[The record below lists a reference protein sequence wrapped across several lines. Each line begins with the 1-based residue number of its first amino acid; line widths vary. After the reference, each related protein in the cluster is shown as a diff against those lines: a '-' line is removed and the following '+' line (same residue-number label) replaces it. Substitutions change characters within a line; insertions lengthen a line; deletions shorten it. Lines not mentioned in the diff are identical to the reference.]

1 MFTTGLAPAETERL
15 ALLMEECAEVQHV
28 IGKILRHGYQSY
40 NPNDE
45 HRTPNRQLL
54 EKELGDLRAA
64 MQLMIREDDISL
76 AAIGRA
82 YTDKTMQLAQ
92 YLHHQSAR

>member
-82 YTDKTMQLAQ
+82 YTDKTMRLAQ